1 MFNNAWKG
9 AKRMATLRVISGSA
23 KGKRL
28 KTVPGDSTRPITDQV
43 KEALFN
49 ILADEVLDID
59 ILDLFGGTGAVG
71 IEALSRGANSVLFLD
86 TSHQAIKVIKDNL
99 QTTKFSQQATVIRGD
114 AFAYIQNPS
123 RLGYDLI
130 YVAPPQ
136 YKDMWEKAM
145 RLLDENPDLLHD
157 DGQIIVQINP
167 IEWSEQNYENF
178 IEFDR
183 RKYGDTELIFFE
195 KPYDDLEDEDSSND
209 VESESNE
216 NDICN

>member
-1 MFNNAWKG
+1 
-9 AKRMATLRVISGSA
+9 MATLRVISGSA

-195 KPYDDLEDEDSSND
+195 KPYDDLDDDSGDD
-209 VESESNE
+209 VESDPNE

>member
-1 MFNNAWKG
+1 
-9 AKRMATLRVISGSA
+9 MATLRVISGSA

-123 RLGYDLI
+123 RLAYDLI

-195 KPYDDLEDEDSSND
+195 KPYDDSDEVGSND
-209 VESESNE
+209 NAESAPYE
-216 NDICN
+216 NDILN

>member
-1 MFNNAWKG
+1 
-9 AKRMATLRVISGSA
+9 MATLRVISGSA

-71 IEALSRGANSVLFLD
+71 IEALSRGAKSVLFLD

-195 KPYDDLEDEDSSND
+195 KPYDDLDDEDLSD
-209 VESESNE
+209 DAVSESNE
-216 NDICN
+216 NDILN

>member
-1 MFNNAWKG
+1 
-9 AKRMATLRVISGSA
+9 MATLRVISGSA

-71 IEALSRGANSVLFLD
+71 IEALSRGAKSVLFLD

-99 QTTKFSQQATVIRGD
+99 QTTRFSQQATVIRGD

-167 IEWSEQNYENF
+167 IEWSDQNYENF

-195 KPYDDLEDEDSSND
+195 KPYDDFDEVGSND
-209 VESESNE
+209 NAESDPNE

>member
-1 MFNNAWKG
+1 
-9 AKRMATLRVISGSA
+9 
-23 KGKRL
+23 
-28 KTVPGDSTRPITDQV
+28 VPGDSTRPITDQV

-71 IEALSRGANSVLFLD
+71 IEALSRGAKSVLFLD

-195 KPYDDLEDEDSSND
+195 KPYDDLDEVGSND
-209 VESESNE
+209 NAESDPNE
-216 NDICN
+216 NDILN

>member
-1 MFNNAWKG
+1 
-9 AKRMATLRVISGSA
+9 
-23 KGKRL
+23 L

-71 IEALSRGANSVLFLD
+71 IEALSRGAKSVLFLD

-195 KPYDDLEDEDSSND
+195 KPYDDLDEVGSND
-209 VESESNE
+209 NAESDPNE
-216 NDICN
+216 NDILN

>member
-1 MFNNAWKG
+1 
-9 AKRMATLRVISGSA
+9 MATLRVISGSA

-130 YVAPPQ
+130 YVAPPPQ

-157 DGQIIVQINP
+157 DGRLSCKSIPLNGRNKITKT
-167 IEWSEQNYENF
+167 SLSLTAENMA
-178 IEFDR
+178 IR
-183 RKYGDTELIFFE
+183 
-195 KPYDDLEDEDSSND
+195 N
-209 VESESNE
+209 
-216 NDICN
+216 

>member
-1 MFNNAWKG
+1 
-9 AKRMATLRVISGSA
+9 MATLRVISGSA

-71 IEALSRGANSVLFLD
+71 IEALSRGAKSVLFLD

-195 KPYDDLEDEDSSND
+195 KPYDDLDEVGSND
-209 VESESNE
+209 NAESDPNE
-216 NDICN
+216 NDILN

>member
-1 MFNNAWKG
+1 
-9 AKRMATLRVISGSA
+9 MATLRVISGSA

>member
-1 MFNNAWKG
+1 
-9 AKRMATLRVISGSA
+9 MATLRVISGSA

-195 KPYDDLEDEDSSND
+195 KPYDDFDEVGSND
-209 VESESNE
+209 NAESDPNE
-216 NDICN
+216 NDILN

>member
-1 MFNNAWKG
+1 
-9 AKRMATLRVISGSA
+9 MATLRVISGSA

-71 IEALSRGANSVLFLD
+71 IEALSRGAKSVLFLD

-195 KPYDDLEDEDSSND
+195 KPYDDLDDDSGDD
-209 VESESNE
+209 VESDPNE

>member
-1 MFNNAWKG
+1 
-9 AKRMATLRVISGSA
+9 MATLRVISGSA

-49 ILADEVLDID
+49 ILADEVRDID

-71 IEALSRGANSVLFLD
+71 IEALSRGAKSVLFLD
-86 TSHQAIKVIKDNL
+86 TSHQAIKVIKENL
-99 QTTKFSQQATVIRGD
+99 EITRFSSMATVLRGD
-114 AFAYIQNPS
+114 AFGYLQNPS

-136 YKDMWEKAM
+136 YKEMWAKVMQLIDAKPE
-145 RLLDENPDLLHD
+145 LLND

-167 IEWSEQNYENF
+167 IEWFEQSYDNF

-195 KPYDDLEDEDSSND
+195 KPFEDFEENRPENQSG
-209 VESESNE
+209 VRPVE
-216 NDICN
+216 NDILN

>member
-1 MFNNAWKG
+1 
-9 AKRMATLRVISGSA
+9 MATLRVISGSA

-195 KPYDDLEDEDSSND
+195 KSYDDLDEVGSND
-209 VESESNE
+209 NAESDPNE